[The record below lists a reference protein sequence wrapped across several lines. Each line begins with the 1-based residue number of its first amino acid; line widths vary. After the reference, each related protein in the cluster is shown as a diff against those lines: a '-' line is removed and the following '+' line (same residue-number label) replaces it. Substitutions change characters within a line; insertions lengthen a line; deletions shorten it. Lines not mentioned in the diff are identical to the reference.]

1 MRTPSIMRR
10 RPNLQHHPGALWI
23 VVLFVGMLVPLRPH
37 QVAGQ
42 TNLAPQSLVG
52 LVVVGPSQGHEGT
65 IAFSS
70 FRRADA

>member
-1 MRTPSIMRR
+1 
-10 RPNLQHHPGALWI
+10 
-23 VVLFVGMLVPLRPH
+23 VLIVGMLVPLRPH